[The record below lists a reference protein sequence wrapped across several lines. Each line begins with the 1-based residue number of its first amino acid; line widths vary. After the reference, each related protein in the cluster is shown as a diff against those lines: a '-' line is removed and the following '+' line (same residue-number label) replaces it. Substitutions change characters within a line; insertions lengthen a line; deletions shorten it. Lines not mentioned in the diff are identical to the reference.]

1 MYEVKLSSGRIIGPF
16 NSKGLKDA
24 LQSGRVSGD
33 DLVRRVGGG
42 AFVPIHSVRGLREF
56 IPRTES
62 APPPP
67 APPDD
72 FVPDAPPTPSEPSS
86 FHAASVPV
94 SPSTHRSALPLNAGD
109 RILRGAFSAG
119 RWFSIIVISL
129 GALTFVGAV
138 IYYFMNS
145 GFDARPAPV
154 EQTVRPASAV
164 EFLETCRVPNPPSK
178 PSRTRKP
185 APDSSAATGAIDP
198 CQKYRVRIEAIT
210 QTLGISDAPGNDGE
224 RAGDVICRW
233 IEDLPFGDKEQF
245 VAGFVDF
252 SRAFQSTNP
261 KPAQCTGGMAAN
273 YFHEEFLAALLAR
286 EERKEEE
293 ARIAAAEN
301 AHREAMKQ
309 LAVNIG
315 GIAISTLLVFL
326 FFPLLIQIERNTR
339 PIAQ

>member
-33 DLVRRVGGG
+33 DRVRRTDGGK
-42 AFVPIHSVRGLREF
+42 FVPIHSVGGLKEF
-56 IPRTES
+56 IPPTAS
-62 APPPP
+62 APLPPTRP
-67 APPDD
+67 FD
-72 FVPDAPPTPSEPSS
+72 FVADVPPISAEPSASRAAPMPTPASAPRPS
-86 FHAASVPV
+86 P
-94 SPSTHRSALPLNAGD
+94 PLNAGD
-109 RILRGAFSAG
+109 KILRGAFSAG

-154 EQTVRPASAV
+154 EQTVRPARAD
-164 EFLETCRVPNPPSK
+164 EFIETCRVPTP
-178 PSRTRKP
+178 RH
-185 APDSSAATGAIDP
+185 DSPRGRESSSNTHMQNDAIDP
-198 CQKYRVRIEAIT
+198 CHRQRARIVEIT
-210 QTLGISDAPGNDGE
+210 DALGISDATRGNGE
-224 RAGDVICRW
+224 RAGDVVCDW
-233 IEDLPFGDKEQF
+233 ILDLPSGDEEQF

-252 SRAFQSTNP
+252 SRSFQRTSP
-261 KPAQCTGGMAAN
+261 KPAQCTGAMAAN
-273 YFHEEFLAALLAR
+273 YFHEEFLAALRAR
-286 EERKEEE
+286 EAREKEE
-293 ARIAAAEN
+293 ARAAAEEN
-301 AHREAMKQ
+301 ARRESMKQ
-309 LAVNIG
+309 LAINIG